1 MDPLMTD
8 ALVIATQTLFLIV
21 IAPAVVGYVRLS
33 KARLQGRRGATVI
46 QPYRELRKTFR
57 KGMVIAES
65 ASWIFHVAPFAVVGA
80 TAAAASL
87 APVVSTAQPA
97 DLVGD
102 LFVLAALL
110 MLGTFFLALGGLDP
124 GTAFGGMGSSR
135 EMTVA
140 ALTEP
145 TIAIAV
151 LTLALTTGSTSL
163 GAITGTVLKTPAYA
177 IGPGHALAFAAFLIA
192 LIAETGR
199 LPVDNPSTHLE
210 LTMIHEA
217 MILEYSGPYLALIEW
232 AAAVRLTLLL
242 TLAANLFLPWGM
254 ATSLAPA
261 ALAAGLPAI
270 VVKLAILGLLLALL
284 ETRVAKLRL
293 FRVPELLALSFT
305 LALLAAASSFFTK

>member
-1 MDPLMTD
+1 MARIESKLRPGDPAFQANRQRNE
-8 ALVIATQTLFLIV
+8 ALA
-21 IAPAVVGYVRLS
+21 A
-33 KARLQGRRGATVI
+33 
-46 QPYRELRKTFR
+46 ELRERLAVAQAGGPEDARR
-57 KGMVIAES
+57 KHTERGKLLPRQRVES
-65 ASWIFHVAPFAVVGA
+65 
-80 TAAAASL
+80 L
-87 APVVSTAQPA
+87 
-97 DLVGD
+97 
-102 LFVLAALL
+102 
-110 MLGTFFLALGGLDP
+110 LDP

-163 GAITGTVLKTPAYA
+163 GAIAGTVLKTPAYA

-254 ATSLAPA
+254 ATSLAPVALVA
-261 ALAAGLPAI
+261 ALLAI